1 MNYECFSANKQYI
14 IVAVDDNYS
23 IETYSVDTD
32 GVSDGKIKKIT
43 RSIIE
48 EFRGYRSYVVYQLIG
63 DKYCD
68 IERWTA
74 KERKEVKNEN

>member
-1 MNYECFSANKQYI
+1 MNSECFCANKEYI
-14 IVAVDDNYS
+14 IVAVTDNYS

-32 GVSDGKIKKIT
+32 EVSNGKVRKIT
-43 RSIIE
+43 RSIIDE
-48 EFRGYRSYVVYQLIG
+48 YRGYRSYVVYKLIG

-74 KERKEVKNEN
+74 KERR